1 MPEYMK
7 SVEEPGEGNPNF
19 WSVEISAKELRKSR
33 KGGRDWW

>member
-19 WSVEISAKELRKSR
+19 WSVEISAKELRKPSER
-33 KGGRDWW
+33 G